1 MSEKML
7 VTQAL
12 DERDLLVKKIT
23 DKIEKASFVD
33 TIKPNEDKVYSKRIT
48 RDEYTR
54 EAESA
59 YQQIVD
65 LIDRYQKIDSA
76 IVASNAKTEIT
87 TSYVKFTVAGA
98 IALRSR
104 MRSQGSYGMD
114 ADFEGLLV
122 GKMKNEY
129 NERVRTCDLKN
140 GQLQNT
146 AESMRLSILGKDTK
160 TKDDKPLGVVDA
172 YVKENTTELMDP
184 LDIKKKIETLEEKTN
199 TLLKELDTQI
209 KVSNATTLIEIV

>member
-1 MSEKML
+1 
-7 VTQAL
+7 
-12 DERDLLVKKIT
+12 
-23 DKIEKASFVD
+23 
-33 TIKPNEDKVYSKRIT
+33 
-48 RDEYTR
+48 
-54 EAESA
+54 
-59 YQQIVD
+59 
-65 LIDRYQKIDSA
+65 
-76 IVASNAKTEIT
+76 
-87 TSYVKFTVAGA
+87 
-98 IALRSR
+98 
-104 MRSQGSYGMD
+104 MD

-129 NERVRTCDLKN
+129 NERVRTCDIKN

-199 TLLKELDTQI
+199 TLLNELDTQI
-209 KVSNATTLIEIV
+209 KVSNATTLVEIA